1 MLALVLLLLAVWVVI
16 AIIGFIV
23 HALAWLAVLAIIAF
37 IITAVLGRGRMM
49 R

>member
-16 AIIGFIV
+16 AVIGFVV
-23 HALAWLAVLAIIAF
+23 HALLWLAVLAIIAF
-37 IITAVLGRGRMM
+37 LVTAFLGRGRMM